1 MGCSP
6 DKTRFGVT
14 LLKKMKALFLRKICE
29 VSQIRSLT
37 LNRLGGERIL
47 LQTTTEKLLLQSP
60 LTTNN
65 SDRVCFRNKQ
75 STLKHTSV
83 VVTLLLMFLLLHFP
97 SSGGR
102 EGPPFYKGNFR
113 ALCMVARFRAAT
125 VCDKGRSALEES
137 KLQPASWSCCQLLI
151 SFVLGIIATFVWIFW
166 D

>member
-1 MGCSP
+1 
-6 DKTRFGVT
+6 
-14 LLKKMKALFLRKICE
+14 MKALFLRKICE

-37 LNRLGGERIL
+37 LNRLGGERIF

-65 SDRVCFRNKQ
+65 SDRVCFLNKQ

-83 VVTLLLMFLLLHFP
+83 VVMLILMFLLLHFP

-102 EGPPFYKGNFR
+102 EGPLFYKGNFR

-137 KLQPASWSCCQLLI
+137 KLQPSSWSCCQLLI
-151 SFVLGIIATFVWIFW
+151 SFFLGIIATFVWIFW
-166 D
+166 ELNVQTTGI